1 MSITGTQTS
10 IYNGLTFG
18 PYLKKSVDESRS
30 DTTERS
36 FQNLLRQGGQDK
48 QDLAGEE
55 AESTVQAEVEEA
67 KKLLK
72 NYQTVLVKEILYGTS
87 NAQYQEEKKRNKK
100 YQLFKSDNGVFG
112 DKTLEEMVN
121 PTDNPKATWNSAQ
134 SKKLTKDQLR
144 YLKENYNITDIS
156 NEDFCGILMELVDMQ
171 VLSRE
176 EAEKYL
182 LRDVQAEVAQT
193 GYRVTSQKAAEK
205 EAELERKQNSQILQE
220 LLQQLLENK
229 EDLKTVY
236 PTT

>member
-87 NAQYQEEKKRNKK
+87 NAQYQAEKKKNKK
-100 YQLFKSDNGVFG
+100 YQLFKADNGVFG
-112 DKTLEEMVN
+112 DKTLEEMAN
-121 PTDNPKATWNSAQ
+121 PTDNPKTTWNSAQ

-144 YLKENYNITDIS
+144 FLKENYNITAPTNGDFTDILTAL
-156 NEDFCGILMELVDMQ
+156 IDMQ
-171 VLSRE
+171 ILSRE
-176 EAEKYL
+176 EAEELL
-182 LRDVQAEVAQT
+182 LRDIPTEVTHSDHSIISQKPTQKQAEQ
-193 GYRVTSQKAAEK
+193 
-205 EAELERKQNSQILQE
+205 ERKQNSEILQE
-220 LLQQLLENK
+220 LLQQLSENAK
-229 EDLKTVY
+229 NQYEK
-236 PTT
+236 

>member
-72 NYQTVLVKEILYGTS
+72 NYQTVLVKEIRSEEHTS
-87 NAQYQEEKKRNKK
+87 E
-100 YQLFKSDNGVFG
+100 L
-112 DKTLEEMVN
+112 
-121 PTDNPKATWNSAQ
+121 Q
-134 SKKLTKDQLR
+134 SQR
-144 YLKENYNITDIS
+144 
-156 NEDFCGILMELVDMQ
+156 
-171 VLSRE
+171 
-176 EAEKYL
+176 
-182 LRDVQAEVAQT
+182 
-193 GYRVTSQKAAEK
+193 
-205 EAELERKQNSQILQE
+205 
-220 LLQQLLENK
+220 
-229 EDLKTVY
+229 
-236 PTT
+236 